1 MTNKDTAAEDTGAVE
16 GQAPA
21 GLDVRIAQE
30 LIDRARELSSE
41 GQLKLVGHRSLVEV

>member
-1 MTNKDTAAEDTGAVE
+1 MNLWIKSLESHIVD
-16 GQAPA
+16 GQAAA